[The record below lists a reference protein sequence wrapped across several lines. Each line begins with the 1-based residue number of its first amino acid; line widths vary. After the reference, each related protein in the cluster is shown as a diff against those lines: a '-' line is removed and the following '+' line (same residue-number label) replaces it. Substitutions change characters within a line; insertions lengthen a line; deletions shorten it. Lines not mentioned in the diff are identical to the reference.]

1 MKALGS
7 RSSLGGIVL
16 LGVFATV
23 AVAGHLHGDSL
34 ALVGEPLTPPSATHP
49 FGTDF
54 LGRDLLARTGRGATT
69 SALVAGASVGLATL
83 IATPIGMV
91 TGWFSHRG
99 AAKVMRW
106 AVELLQVVPPF
117 VLVVVLLGLTSAPDA
132 TVFGS
137 RLSPQWRLIMSLAIG
152 FVPYLTRVIHAA
164 TAAERSRDHIE
175 GLRLLGVP
183 QREVLVGE
191 VIPNLA
197 PVVAVQM
204 LLALS
209 LSVFAEGGLSY
220 LGMGV
225 PAPAP
230 TLGNLIAEAGTQLL
244 DGAWWYA
251 VIPGLVLVC
260 GITGINLAAD
270 AGADHMVGLR
280 AATDAS
286 DPTDESDMALPTTSP
301 LEPIQR
307 EART

>member
-106 AVELLQVVPPF
+106 AVELLQVVPRSCWWWSC
-117 VLVVVLLGLTSAPDA
+117 SA
-132 TVFGS
+132 
-137 RLSPQWRLIMSLAIG
+137 
-152 FVPYLTRVIHAA
+152 
-164 TAAERSRDHIE
+164 
-175 GLRLLGVP
+175 
-183 QREVLVGE
+183 
-191 VIPNLA
+191 
-197 PVVAVQM
+197 
-204 LLALS
+204 
-209 LSVFAEGGLSY
+209 
-220 LGMGV
+220 
-225 PAPAP
+225 
-230 TLGNLIAEAGTQLL
+230 
-244 DGAWWYA
+244 
-251 VIPGLVLVC
+251 
-260 GITGINLAAD
+260 
-270 AGADHMVGLR
+270 
-280 AATDAS
+280 
-286 DPTDESDMALPTTSP
+286 SP
-301 LEPIQR
+301 LPPMPPCS
-307 EART
+307 ARGCRRSGG